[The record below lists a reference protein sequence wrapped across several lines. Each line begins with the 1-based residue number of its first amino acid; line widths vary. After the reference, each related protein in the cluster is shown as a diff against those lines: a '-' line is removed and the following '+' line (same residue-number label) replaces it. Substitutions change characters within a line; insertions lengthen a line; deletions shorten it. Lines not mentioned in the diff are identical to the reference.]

1 MNEIQNFY
9 KKNKLPL
16 KLENY
21 FSKRYVSKITQYMS
35 NDKKNTDDKINF
47 ILLRNI
53 GRTTKPGE
61 FKLSTNDVKKIFK
74 KII

>member
-1 MNEIQNFY
+1 
-9 KKNKLPL
+9 
-16 KLENY
+16 
-21 FSKRYVSKITQYMS
+21 MS

-61 FKLSTNDVKKIFK
+61 FKLSTNDIKKIFK